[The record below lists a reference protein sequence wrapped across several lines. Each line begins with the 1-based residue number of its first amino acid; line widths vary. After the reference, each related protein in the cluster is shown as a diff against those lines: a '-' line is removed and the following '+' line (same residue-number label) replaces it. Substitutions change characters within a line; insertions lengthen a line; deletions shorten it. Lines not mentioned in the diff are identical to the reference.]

1 MLFDF
6 GLFNQ
11 VVFDFYLMVVEVLL
25 LVEGYVEFQNCYF
38 YLFIFWFLQD
48 KYNIQL
54 NSIKIKKGLQVFDD
68 DIVFLI
74 KNFLIF

>member
-1 MLFDF
+1 MLFDV

-11 VVFDFYLMVVEVLL
+11 VVFDFYLMVIELLL

>member
-1 MLFDF
+1 MLFDV

-48 KYNIQL
+48 YYNIQL

-74 KNFLIF
+74 KS

>member
-48 KYNIQL
+48 
-54 NSIKIKKGLQVFDD
+54 
-68 DIVFLI
+68 
-74 KNFLIF
+74 